1 MFTRITHNVMMALVV
16 FAVLF
21 LVGCASPTPV
31 PTQAPPTVAPQTAA
45 PKPTEAAKPT
55 AAPTVAPTTASSTAA
70 ISAPTAAPTVAPTKA
85 PATSAP
91 ASSAVTEFY
100 KGKTVTIIVPFAPGG
115 GFDQYPRIAQPM
127 LEKFIPGAA
136 VIVQNVEGAGGIV
149 GTNQI
154 FRAKPDGLT
163 VGIGNIGGLVF
174 AAATD
179 QPGIQYDLTKFTW
192 IGRVFSEARAITV
205 GGKSEIKSI
214 DDLKKLG
221 RPVKISA
228 TGVGSDDYYTA
239 IALFKAL
246 GIPLKLVTGYGGQ
259 QECNLA
265 ILRGEVDGTVSA
277 LSGVR
282 GAVDGGD
289 LKPILFISDTPV
301 KPFESVPLAKSFV
314 DKDGQLLLDAVMKVL
329 EMERSFI
336 APPGIPEDRV
346 AFLRQV
352 FGKAYADPD
361 VLDRLA
367 KSKRGV
373 DWLDGKLA
381 EQKITSVIAGGQA
394 LKDALKAEMGK

>member
-1 MFTRITHNVMMALVV
+1 MFTRTTQKVMMAFVV
-16 FAVLF
+16 LAVLF

-31 PTQAPPTVAPQTAA
+31 PTQAPPTVAP
-45 PKPTEAAKPT
+45 KPTEAAKPT
-55 AAPTVAPTTASSTAA
+55 AAPTVAPTTASVTAPTT
-70 ISAPTAAPTVAPTKA
+70 APTAAPTQ
-85 PATSAP
+85 AP
-91 ASSAVTEFY
+91 ASPSASAAEFY
-100 KGKTVTIIVPFAPGG
+100 KGKTLTIIVPFAPGG

-127 LEKFIPGAA
+127 LEKGIPGAA

-154 FRAKPDGLT
+154 YRAKPDGLT

-192 IGRVFSEARAITV
+192 IGRVFSEPRVVVV
-205 GGKSEIKSI
+205 GGKSELKSV

-228 TGVGSDDYYTA
+228 TGVGSDDYYTS

-259 QECNLA
+259 QESNLA
-265 ILRGEVDGTVSA
+265 ILRGEVDGTVSS
-277 LSGVR
+277 LGGVR

-301 KPFESVPLAKSFV
+301 KSFETVPLAKSYV
-314 DKDGQLLLDAVMKVL
+314 DKDGQVLLEAVMKVL
-329 EMERSFI
+329 ELERSFI
-336 APPGIPEDRV
+336 GPPGMPEDRV
-346 AFLRQV
+346 TFLRQV
-352 FGKAYADPD
+352 FGKAYADQD

-381 EQKITSVIAGGQA
+381 EQKIVSVIAGGKA
-394 LKDALKAEMGK
+394 LSEALKAEMGK

>member
-1 MFTRITHNVMMALVV
+1 
-16 FAVLF
+16 
-21 LVGCASPTPV
+21 
-31 PTQAPPTVAPQTAA
+31 
-45 PKPTEAAKPT
+45 
-55 AAPTVAPTTASSTAA
+55 VAPTQ
-70 ISAPTAAPTVAPTKA
+70 A

-91 ASSAVTEFY
+91 VSASAAEFY

-115 GFDQYPRIAQPM
+115 GFDQYPRMAQPS
-127 LEKFIPGAA
+127 LEKLMPGTA

-154 FRAKPDGLT
+154 YRAKPDGLT

-192 IGRVFSEARAITV
+192 IGRVFSEPRSITV
-205 GGKSEIKSI
+205 SAKSEIKSVE
-214 DDLKKLG
+214 DMKKLG
-221 RPVKISA
+221 RQIKISA
-228 TGVGSDDYYTA
+228 TGVGSDDFYTA

-289 LKPILFISDTPV
+289 LKSVLFISDTPV
-301 KPFESVPLAKSFV
+301 KSFETVPLAKSYV

-346 AFLRQV
+346 AFLRQA
-352 FGKAYADPD
+352 FGKAYADQE

-373 DWLDGKLA
+373 DWLDGKIA
-381 EQKITSVIAGGQA
+381 EQKIVSVIAGGQA
-394 LKDALKAEMGK
+394 LKDALKAEMAK